1 MCFIWVVNV
10 VLRDSEKGII
20 TAELAKG
27 KTTLEIAKMIG
38 RYHQTVKN
46 FARDPTKV
54 RQRADKGQSRDVSRR
69 SMLRI
74 KREAVKNHGLSSGK
88 LFEHVRLRNVSKSTR
103 CRRLKK
109 IAKSVK
115 PVSKP
120 PLKKC
125 HMQNRLKWAEDN
137 IYKKSTSQMFC
148 SPMKRVLLLMA
159 RMFGAKNGY

>member
-1 MCFIWVVNV
+1 MGRKCS
-10 VLRDSEKGII
+10 LRDSEKGII

-54 RQRADKGQSRDVSRR
+54 PQRADKGQSRDVSRR

-74 KREAVKNHGLSSGK
+74 KREAVKNPGLSRGK
-88 LFEHVRLRNVSKSTR
+88 RFERVRLTNVSKSIR

-109 IAKSVK
+109 IAGKAAI
-115 PVSKP
+115 
-120 PLKKC
+120 
-125 HMQNRLKWAEDN
+125 QE
-137 IYKKSTSQMFC
+137 
-148 SPMKRVLLLMA
+148 
-159 RMFGAKNGY
+159 